1 VKFVLLVVVAAAPS
15 LFLLTFFY
23 LKDRYERE
31 PLREILMAFGL
42 GLYAMIA
49 AQGMATTAEGWVS
62 AEWLA
67 LGGEWARV
75 FDAFVLSGAIEEFAK
90 WVVLMLAIYHWD
102 EFDEPLDGVVY
113 GVAVALGFATL
124 ENFLFVLRLGLG
136 VAWQRALF
144 AVPAHALC
152 GATMGYYAGRAKLGD
167 GNPERAPGTTV
178 GARPA
183 PSPDVAPTPVAATP
197 GGVMPGRT
205 RWPDHILC
213 LLVPIVFHGLY
224 DYALHHGLGSRIW
237 VLISVGSL
245 ALWQFVLRRVRR
257 AQSASPFRPAGDR

>member
-1 VKFVLLVVVAAAPS
+1 VRLVLLVVVAAAPS

-67 LGGEWARV
+67 MRSEWARV

-136 VAWQRALF
+136 VGWQRALF

-167 GNPERAPGTTV
+167 GNPEQKSGGVRV
-178 GARPA
+178 A
-183 PSPDVAPTPVAATP
+183 PSPVAAAP
-197 GGVMPGRT
+197 PSAAAPGRT
-205 RWPDHILC
+205 RWLDHVLC
-213 LLVPIVFHGLY
+213 LLVPILFHGLY

-257 AQSASPFRPAGDR
+257 AQSASPFRPSGDG

>member
-1 VKFVLLVVVAAAPS
+1 VRLGLLIVAAAAPS

-31 PLREILMAFGL
+31 PLLQILMAFGL
-42 GLYAMIA
+42 GLYSMIA

-67 LGGEWARV
+67 TGGEWARL
-75 FDAFVLSGAIEEFAK
+75 FDAFVLSGAIEELAK
-90 WVVLMLAIYHWD
+90 WVVLILAIYHWD

-124 ENFLFVLRLGLG
+124 ENFLYVLRFGLG

-144 AVPAHALC
+144 AVPAHALF
-152 GATMGYYAGRAKLGD
+152 GATMGYYAGRAKLT
-167 GNPERAPGTTV
+167 R
-178 GARPA
+178 
-183 PSPDVAPTPVAATP
+183 
-197 GGVMPGRT
+197 GRT
-205 RWPDHILC
+205 LWLDRILC
-213 LLVPIVFHGLY
+213 LVAPIVFHGLY
-224 DYALHHGLGSRIW
+224 DYALHHGLGWRVWIA
-237 VLISVGSL
+237 ISFGSL

-257 AQSASPFRPAGDR
+257 ALRASPFRPAGEA

>member
-1 VKFVLLVVVAAAPS
+1 VRLGLLIVVAAAPS

-31 PLREILMAFGL
+31 PLLQILMAFGL
-42 GLYAMIA
+42 GLYSMIA

-67 LGGEWARV
+67 TGGEAARL

-90 WVVLMLAIYHWD
+90 WVVLILAIYHWD

-152 GATMGYYAGRAKLGD
+152 GATMGYYAGRAKL
-167 GNPERAPGTTV
+167 
-178 GARPA
+178 
-183 PSPDVAPTPVAATP
+183 PDAAQR
-197 GGVMPGRT
+197 GRT
-205 RWPDHILC
+205 PWLDRSLC
-213 LLVPIVFHGLY
+213 FVVPIIFHGLY
-224 DYALHHGLGSRIW
+224 DYALHHGLGPKIW
-237 VLISVGSL
+237 VMISVGSL

-257 AQSASPFRPAGDR
+257 AQSASPFRPAGGG

>member
-1 VKFVLLVVVAAAPS
+1 MKLGLLIAAAAAPS

-31 PLREILMAFGL
+31 PLLQLVMAFGL
-42 GLYAMIA
+42 GLYSMIA

-67 LGGEWARV
+67 TGGEPARL
-75 FDAFVLSGAIEEFAK
+75 FDAFVLSGAIEELAK
-90 WVVLMLAIYHWD
+90 WVVLILAIYHWD

-124 ENFLFVLRLGLG
+124 ENFLYVLRLGLG

-152 GATMGYYAGRAKLGD
+152 GATMGYYAGRAKL
-167 GNPERAPGTTV
+167 
-178 GARPA
+178 
-183 PSPDVAPTPVAATP
+183 
-197 GGVMPGRT
+197 T
-205 RWPDHILC
+205 RGSTLWLDRVLC
-213 LLVPIVFHGLY
+213 LVIPIVFHGLY
-224 DYALHHGLGSRIW
+224 DYALHHGLGPRIW
-237 VLISVGSL
+237 FILAGGSL

-257 AQSASPFRPAGDR
+257 AQSASPFRPAGGA